1 MCSDSFV
8 QLAMLASIPSGIMVR
23 LSFDVTAEFRS
34 SARNVPVHL
43 TCCQISIIVTPIE
56 GIKTRQQTRG
66 KSESAAVVVK
76 DVLRRDGVRG
86 LYRFAAHFCTP
97 HAIGSFPSPHN
108 NCSMCAIAGD
118 FRACASVAP
127 ATLRRRLPASVG
139 ALA

>member
-1 MCSDSFV
+1 
-8 QLAMLASIPSGIMVR
+8 MLASIPSGIMVR
-23 LSFDVTAEFRS
+23 LHSHFNVTAEFGS

-66 KSESAAVVVK
+66 KSESAAVVVR

-86 LYRFAAHFCTP
+86 LYRFAAKFCASQSIVP
-97 HAIGSFPSPHN
+97 RNYDLICG
-108 NCSMCAIAGD
+108 IAGD
-118 FRACASVAP
+118 SRACACVAP
-127 ATLRRRLPASVG
+127 ATSRMRLSVFVY